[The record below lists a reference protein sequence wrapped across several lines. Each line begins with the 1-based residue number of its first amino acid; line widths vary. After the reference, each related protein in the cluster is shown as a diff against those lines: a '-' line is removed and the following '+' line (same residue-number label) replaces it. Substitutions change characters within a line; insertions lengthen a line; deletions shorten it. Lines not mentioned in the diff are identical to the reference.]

1 MKTLNTILL
10 AIIAISAAAQSTKT
24 KSIMSK
30 NVTEVVIYQIKAEK
44 IKDFPA
50 ILEVVRTNLSKV
62 PGFVSYKTL
71 RWTKEPNEFIASE
84 NTFIDI
90 VEWKTLEDA
99 ANAMKA
105 GEQNPVFGEFLGSI
119 EKITIMGHFDFY
131 K

>member
-1 MKTLNTILL
+1 MKTLNTILF
-10 AIIAISAAAQSTKT
+10 AIMAVSSVAQSTKN
-24 KSIMSK
+24 KSNMSK

-50 ILEVVRTNLSKV
+50 ILEKVRANVSNA

-84 NTFIDI
+84 NAFIDI
-90 VEWKTLEDA
+90 VEWKTLDDA
-99 ANAMKA
+99 ANAMKVA
-105 GEQNPVFGEFLGSI
+105 EQNPAFGEFLGSI
-119 EKITIMGHFDFY
+119 EKITVMGHFDFY

>member
-10 AIIAISAAAQSTKT
+10 AIMAISAAAQSTKT

-44 IKDFPA
+44 IKDFTA
-50 ILEVVRTNLSKV
+50 ILEKVRANV
-62 PGFVSYKTL
+62 CNAPGFVSYKTL
-71 RWTKEPNEFIASE
+71 RWMKEPNEFIASE

-105 GEQNPVFGEFLGSI
+105 AEQNPVFSEFLGSI

>member
-1 MKTLNTILL
+1 MKTLNTILF
-10 AIIAISAAAQSTKT
+10 AIMAVSSVAQSTKN
-24 KSIMSK
+24 KSNMSK

-50 ILEVVRTNLSKV
+50 ILEKVRANVSNA

-84 NTFIDI
+84 NAFIDI
-90 VEWKTLEDA
+90 VEWKTLDDA
-99 ANAMKA
+99 ANAMKVA
-105 GEQNPVFGEFLGSI
+105 EQNLAFGEFLGSI
-119 EKITIMGHFDFY
+119 EKITVMGHFDFY

>member
-10 AIIAISAAAQSTKT
+10 TIMTTIAAAQSTKT

-44 IKDFPA
+44 RKDFSA
-50 ILEVVRTNLSKV
+50 ILEKVRANVSQA

-71 RWTKEPNEFIASE
+71 SWMREPNEFISSE

-90 VEWKTLEDA
+90 VEWKTLDDA
-99 ANAMKA
+99 TNAMKA
-105 GEQNPVFGEFLGSI
+105 AEQNPAFGEFFYSI
-119 EKITIMGHFDFY
+119 EKITMMGHFDFY

>member
-1 MKTLNTILL
+1 MKTLNTILF
-10 AIIAISAAAQSTKT
+10 AIMAISSAAQSTKN

-44 IKDFPA
+44 IKDFPT
-50 ILEVVRTNLSKV
+50 ILERVRANVSNA

-90 VEWKTLEDA
+90 VEWKTLDDA
-99 ANAMKA
+99 AKAMKEA
-105 GEQNPVFGEFLGSI
+105 EQNPAFGEFFGSI
-119 EKITIMGHFDFY
+119 EKITVMGHFDFY